1 MKDGRV
7 VVITGARGA
16 IGRKIVDRFLA
27 NGDRVIGLDRAKSS
41 LEELATSRNAGNQL
55 STSCVDI
62 TDEYAV
68 AEFAKHINQT
78 HGHVDVLVNCAGFYP
93 VVSFEQMTQEQW
105 LEVIAINLTG
115 TFRVTH
121 ALLPLMKSRGWG
133 RIINIGSASVF
144 EGVVGQTHYVSAKAG
159 IVGFTRSLAMEV
171 GDYGIT
177 VNIVAPGLTLTEP
190 VLSGMPQELIKTQVD
205 LRAIKRDEQP
215 QDLAGPVF
223 LLCSPDADFVSG
235 QMLVVDGGKIKH

>member
-1 MKDGRV
+1 MKDRRI
-7 VVITGARGA
+7 VVIAGAGGG

-41 LEELATSRNAGNQL
+41 LEELVTIRNAGDQL
-55 STSCVDI
+55 STFCVDI
-62 TDEYAV
+62 ADESAV
-68 AEFAKHINQT
+68 AAFAEHIRQT
-78 HGHVDVLVNCAGFYP
+78 HDHVDVLVNCAGFYP
-93 VVSFEQMTQEQW
+93 VVPFEQMTQDQW
-105 LEVIAINLTG
+105 MEVIAINLTG
-115 TFRVTH
+115 TFRMTH
-121 ALLPLMKSRGWG
+121 TLLPLMKGRGWG

-144 EGVVGQTHYVSAKAG
+144 EGVMGQAHYVSAKAG
-159 IVGFTRSLAMEV
+159 VVGFTRSLAMEV

-190 VLSGMPQELIKTQVD
+190 VLSSMPEKLIKAQGE

-223 LLCSPDADFVSG
+223 LLCLPDADFVSG
-235 QMLVVDGGKIKH
+235 QLLVVDGGKIKH

>member
-7 VVITGARGA
+7 VVITGAGGG

-133 RIINIGSASVF
+133 RIVNIGSASVF

-205 LRAIKRDEQP
+205 LRAIKRDEQA

-235 QMLVVDGGKIKH
+235 QMLVVDGGKVKH

>member
-7 VVITGARGA
+7 VAITGAGGG